1 VQFFVDTANLDEI
14 RAAQAWGILDGV
26 TTNPTHVAKEGREH
40 ESLIR
45 EICAIVPGPVSV
57 ETTTADAEG
66 MVREGEA
73 FAKWAPNVVVKVP
86 VTPDGIKALRVL
98 GAKGVRCN
106 VTLVFSLPQA
116 LIAAKAGAMFVSPF
130 IGRIDDTGA
139 DGMQVLRDIVTAY
152 RHYGFAT
159 KVLAASLRHPVH
171 IIEAAVIGC
180 DVATM
185 PFKVM
190 EMLFKHPQ
198 TDIGLERF
206 LADARRLQAELAAKR
221 TARV

>member
-1 VQFFVDTANLDEI
+1 MQFFVDTANLDEI
-14 RAAQAWGILDGV
+14 RTAQAWGILDGV

-45 EICAIVPGPVSV
+45 EICSVVSGPVSV
-57 ETTTADAEG
+57 ETTTADADG
-66 MVREGEA
+66 MIREGEV

-86 VTPDGIKALRVL
+86 VTPDGIRALRVL
-98 GAKGVRCN
+98 GSKGIRCN

-139 DGMQVLRDIVTAY
+139 DGMQLLRDIVTAY

-159 KVLAASLRHPVH
+159 KILAASLRHPVH
-171 IIEAAVIGC
+171 IVQSAVAGC

-221 TARV
+221 PTRV